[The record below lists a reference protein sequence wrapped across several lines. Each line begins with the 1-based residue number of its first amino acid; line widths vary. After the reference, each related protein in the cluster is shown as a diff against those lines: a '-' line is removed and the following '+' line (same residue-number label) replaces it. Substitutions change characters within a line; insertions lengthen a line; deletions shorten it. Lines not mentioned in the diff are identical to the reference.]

1 MSSFRNIAAISIAMM
16 AGSAMLAA
24 QSPQPVVK
32 ADNAHGTATQA
43 TNSSPDQAAA
53 GTTPVD
59 QQPTKEQLAKLFD
72 VMRIREQMQSMR
84 QIVPGMVSQQIQGA
98 MKQTEADLPPGTKL
112 TPEQRQAMQKVMSK
126 YVGKA
131 MDLYPADEMV
141 ADMTTIYQQHL
152 SKDDVDGLIAFY
164 SSPAGQHLLDA
175 QPIIAKEYMPMVM
188 GKVSERSQAMTKDMM
203 KEMAE
208 IVPTTKPV
216 AAKPAAKAG
225 TTKPPAQ

>member
-1 MSSFRNIAAISIAMM
+1 
-16 AGSAMLAA
+16 
-24 QSPQPVVK
+24 
-32 ADNAHGTATQA
+32 
-43 TNSSPDQAAA
+43 
-53 GTTPVD
+53 
-59 QQPTKEQLAKLFD
+59 
-72 VMRIREQMQSMR
+72 
-84 QIVPGMVSQQIQGA
+84 
-98 MKQTEADLPPGTKL
+98 
-112 TPEQRQAMQKVMSK
+112 
-126 YVGKA
+126 
-131 MDLYPADEMV
+131 
-141 ADMTTIYQQHL
+141 MTTIYQQHL